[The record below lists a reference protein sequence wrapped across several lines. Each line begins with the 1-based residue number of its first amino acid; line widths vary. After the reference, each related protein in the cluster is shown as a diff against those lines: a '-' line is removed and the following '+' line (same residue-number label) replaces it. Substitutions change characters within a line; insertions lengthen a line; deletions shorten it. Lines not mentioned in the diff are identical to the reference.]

1 MTVARYAVASVLA
14 LLTLTSGAQAQAPSY
29 ARDVRPFLAKY
40 CLECHN
46 SRNAKAA
53 LNLET
58 FQGLLKG
65 SEDGPVLVAGKPD
78 ESPLVVLVESKG
90 KLRMPP
96 ETVKRRPKAA
106 EVAVLRAWVKA
117 GAKDDSTDLK
127 AFLPD
132 VKPRVP
138 TAPPV
143 AALAYRPDGKALV
156 AAGYN
161 EALLIDPAAGT
172 LTGKLPAPGGGAT
185 ALAFSRDGR
194 FLAVAS
200 GVSGVGG
207 QIRLYPVG
215 PDGNPAAQ
223 PARVLTGHADLIHD
237 LAFSPDGKL
246 LASCG
251 YDKLIKVWDTAS
263 GKEVRTLREHSDSV
277 YAVAFS
283 PDGKLL
289 ASAAADRAV
298 KLWEAATGR
307 LLYTLGEP
315 TDWVYA
321 VAWSPNGRELA
332 AAGADRSIR
341 VWEATATG
349 NKLLHS
355 AFAHEAPVIRLA
367 YSADGKVLYSLAENR
382 QVKAWDAARL
392 VERKV
397 YPPQPESVLALAV
410 RPDRGQLALGRYDG
424 ALVLMEE
431 GTGKVQAQPLPVKPK
446 PPQAKKLTPDSG
458 TRGKAV
464 RVTVTGANLDAV
476 SEGTINHPGATV
488 RLLPEGRTASTLQ
501 AELTFPPT
509 TPAGVYQL
517 TLKSPAGP
525 GAPLP
530 FTVDLFDPVA
540 ETEPNDSPGTGQNI
554 TLPATVV
561 GSLNRTGDVDFF
573 RFEAKA
579 GQQVGVQ
586 VLTAAVG
593 SKVAP
598 SLRLTD
604 AGGQVLAESDNGA
617 LGHTCTKAGTY
628 AIGVRDQE
636 HRGGPAM
643 HYRLH
648 VGDVPVITAV
658 FPLGLQRGTEA
669 EIRVEGVHLGKA
681 TSVRVKAP
689 ADAAPGTTIPLPVT
703 TPLGAPLNGKS
714 VVVGEFPEAIATADR
729 SPPPHPPPLPL
740 PLPPRVG
747 EGSGVGGGQGGGGT
761 ANGRIAD
768 AGASQTW
775 RFTAK
780 KGQRLIVEVNAR
792 RLGSE
797 LDSTIEILD
806 LKGRPVPRATLRS
819 LARTF
824 VTFRDHDSASPGIRI
839 ETWGEFAMNDYVLI
853 GGELLRIR
861 ELPPNPDADC
871 TFFSQRGQR
880 VGYLDTTPT
889 HHAQGTPIYKVAL
902 HPPGTTFPPNG
913 FPVVTL
919 YYRNDDGGPD
929 YGRDSRLS
937 FDAPADGDYQVR
949 ITDSRGQGGPN
960 YAYRLTVRPPRPSYT
975 ISFSPTAPAVW
986 KGGAVPLTVSADRID
1001 GYEGEIKVRLEH
1013 LPPGFRAPATSIPA
1027 GENSTAFALYAEPGA
1042 KTPGK
1047 LPPLRLVA
1055 EAVIGGE
1062 KVVKEATGGLPRVV
1076 EPGDLVTTTV
1086 QSEVTL
1092 GPGGQTKLL
1101 VKVERRNGFKGRI
1114 PLDVRG
1120 LPHGVRVLDIGLNGI
1135 LITERESQ
1143 REVVLYAEPWVRP
1156 QEHPFVVL
1164 ARREGKNSEHAAPS
1178 VLLKVAA
1185 GR

>member
-1 MTVARYAVASVLA
+1 MSAAQLVPLTA
-14 LLTLTSGAQAQAPSY
+14 LTLLSTAAPSRSQQPSY

-58 FQGLLKG
+58 FQGLVKG
-65 SEDGPVLVAGKPD
+65 SEDGPVFAAGKPD
-78 ESPLVVLVESKG
+78 ESPLVLLVEGKG
-90 KLRMPP
+90 KPQMPP
-96 ETVKRRPKAA
+96 KTAKRHPKRA

-127 AFLPD
+127 AFIPD

-138 TAPPV
+138 TASPV
-143 AALAYRPDGKALV
+143 AALAYRPDGKALA

-161 EALLIDPAAGT
+161 EAVLLDPSAGA
-172 LTGKLPAPGGGAT
+172 LTGKLPGQSGAVT
-185 ALAFSRDGR
+185 ALAYSRDGR
-194 FLAVAS
+194 LLAVAS
-200 GVSGVGG
+200 GVSGVAGE
-207 QIRLYPVG
+207 IRLYPAG
-215 PDGNPAAQ
+215 PDGKPVAQ

-237 LAFSPDGKL
+237 LAFSPDGKV

-251 YDKLIKVWDTAS
+251 YDKLIKLWDVSS
-263 GKEVRTLREHSDSV
+263 GKEVRTLKEHSDSV
-277 YAVAFS
+277 YAVRFS

-298 KLWEAATGR
+298 KLWDAATGR

-321 VAWSPNGRELA
+321 VAWNPDGRHLA

-341 VWEATATG
+341 VWEATAAG
-349 NKLLHS
+349 NKLVHS
-355 AFAHEAPVIRLA
+355 VFAHEAPVSRLA

-382 QVKAWDAARL
+382 EVKAWDAARM

-397 YPPQPESVLALAV
+397 YPRQPESVLALAV

-424 ALVLMEE
+424 ALVLVEE
-431 GTGKVQAQPLPVKPK
+431 GTGKVQARPLPVKPK
-446 PPQAKKLTPDSG
+446 PPQAKKLTPGSG
-458 TRGKAV
+458 VRGKAV
-464 RVTVTGANLDAV
+464 RVTVEGADLDTVREGAV
-476 SEGTINHPGATV
+476 NHPGATV
-488 RLLPEGRTASTLQ
+488 RLLPEGRSASALR
-501 AELTFPPT
+501 AEVTFPPA
-509 TPAGVYQL
+509 TPASVYQL
-517 TLKSPAGP
+517 TFKNPAGQS
-525 GAPLP
+525 APLP
-530 FTVDLFDPVA
+530 FTVDLFNPVA
-540 ETEPNDSPGTGQNI
+540 EKGPNDSPGTGQPI

-561 GSLNRTGDVDFF
+561 GSIDRTGDVDFF

-593 SKVAP
+593 SKLTP

-604 AGGQVLAESDNGA
+604 AGGRVLAESENGA
-617 LGHTCTKAGTY
+617 LGYTCARAGTY
-628 AIGVRDQE
+628 AVGVRDRE
-636 HRGGPAM
+636 YRGGPGM

-658 FPLGLQRGTEA
+658 FPLGLRRGTEA
-669 EIRVEGVHLGKA
+669 EVQLEGVHLGKVK
-681 TSVRVKAP
+681 SVRVKAP
-689 ADAAPGTTIPLPVT
+689 ADAAPGTAIPLPVT
-703 TPLGAPLNGKS
+703 TPLGAPLNGKR
-714 VVVGEFPEAIATADR
+714 VVVGEFPEVVAANGKL
-729 SPPPHPPPLPL
+729 PPPNPPPL
-740 PLPPRVG
+740 
-747 EGSGVGGGQGGGGT
+747 VGGGQGGGGT
-761 ANGRIAD
+761 ANGRLAE

-775 RFTAK
+775 RFAAK
-780 KGQRLIVEVNAR
+780 KGRRLIVEVNAR

-797 LDSTIEILD
+797 LDSYIEILD

-819 LARTF
+819 LARTY
-824 VTFRDHDSASPGIRI
+824 VTFRDHDSAGPGIRI
-839 ETWGEFAMNDYVLI
+839 EAWGELAVNDYVLV

-871 TFFSQRGQR
+871 QFFSERGQR

-889 HHAQGTPIYKVAL
+889 HHALGTPVYKVAI
-902 HPPGTTFPPNG
+902 HPPGTTFAPNG

-919 YYRNDDGGPD
+919 YYRNDDGGPG
-929 YGRDSRLS
+929 YGRDSRLF
-937 FDAPADGDYQVR
+937 FDPPADGDYQVR
-949 ITDSRGQGGPN
+949 VTDSRGQGGPN
-960 YAYRLTVRPPRPSYT
+960 YAYRLTVRPPRPSFNV
-975 ISFSPTAPAVW
+975 SFSPTAPAVW

-1001 GYEGEIKVRLEH
+1001 GYEGEIKVRLENV
-1013 LPPGFRAPATSIPA
+1013 PPGFRAPATSVPA
-1027 GENSTAFALYAEPGA
+1027 GENGTAFALYAEPGA
-1042 KTPGK
+1042 TNPGK

-1055 EAVIGGE
+1055 EATIGGQ
-1062 KVVKEATGGLPRVV
+1062 KVVKEATGRLPRVV
-1076 EPGDLVTTTV
+1076 EPGDLVTTTA
-1086 QSEVTL
+1086 QSGVTL
-1092 GPGGQTKLL
+1092 RPGGRTRLL

-1164 ARREGKNSEHAAPS
+1164 ARREGKNTEHAAGS
-1178 VLLKVAA
+1178 VLLKVVPA
-1185 GR
+1185 R